1 MLRRPLLLLPNTS
14 IPCVCPEP
22 VLLNYRAAW
31 MMMPS
36 RCADGL
42 ADSLLGLPVGPYP
55 GSTDGASALL
65 EEAVQLV
72 SPFVLCVV
80 LSFLLF

>member
-1 MLRRPLLLLPNTS
+1 
-14 IPCVCPEP
+14 
-22 VLLNYRAAW
+22 

-42 ADSLLGLPVGPYP
+42 ADSLLGLPFGPYP

-72 SPFVLCVV
+72 SPFVLCFV